1 MSDLSVQA
9 IKTLN
14 KNELK
19 LELKNRGLDGQGK
32 KEDLVNRLT
41 KAIIE
46 IPSNPDKHECTTES
60 VNISVELVKEI
71 FTDMFLKQEQKILD
85 IVQRGAADTNSR
97 IDRLTQEIKDNNTRL
112 DVLRKETDELKLSVE
127 ASQEMMDKKI
137 EKAEGKVN

>member
-60 VNISVELVKEI
+60 ANISVELVKEI

-97 IDRLTQEIKDNNTRL
+97 IDRLTQATKDNSTML
-112 DVLRKETDELKLSVE
+112 GALRKETDELKFSVE
-127 ASQEMMDKKI
+127 ASQEMI
-137 EKAEGKVN
+137 EKNLKKLKAK

>member
-32 KEDLVNRLT
+32 KEDLVNRIT

-46 IPSNPDKHECTTES
+46 IPSNSDRHECTTES
-60 VNISVELVKEI
+60 
-71 FTDMFLKQEQKILD
+71 
-85 IVQRGAADTNSR
+85 DTY
-97 IDRLTQEIKDNNTRL
+97 Q
-112 DVLRKETDELKLSVE
+112 
-127 ASQEMMDKKI
+127 
-137 EKAEGKVN
+137 

>member
-9 IKTLN
+9 IKTN

-19 LELKNRGLDGQGK
+19 LELKNRGFDGQGK

-60 VNISVELVKEI
+60 ANISAELAKEI
-71 FTDMFLKQEQKILD
+71 FMDMK
-85 IVQRGAADTNSR
+85 
-97 IDRLTQEIKDNNTRL
+97 TRA
-112 DVLRKETDELKLSVE
+112 K
-127 ASQEMMDKKI
+127 
-137 EKAEGKVN
+137 NP

>member
-1 MSDLSVQA
+1 MLDLSVQA

-60 VNISVELVKEI
+60 ANISVELVKEI
-71 FTDMFLKQEQKILD
+71 FTDIILKQQKVLD
-85 IVQRGAADTNSR
+85 IVQRGAADTNFR

-112 DVLRKETDELKLSVE
+112 DVLIKETDELKLSAE
-127 ASQEMMDKKI
+127 GSQEMMGKKLKKL
-137 EKAEGKVN
+137 KAK

>member
-14 KNELK
+14 KNELT

-46 IPSNPDKHECTTES
+46 IPSNADKHECTTES
-60 VNISVELVKEI
+60 VNISVEIVKEI
-71 FTDMFLKQEQKILD
+71 FTDTFLKQEQKTLD
-85 IVQRGAADTNSR
+85 IFP
-97 IDRLTQEIKDNNTRL
+97 K
-112 DVLRKETDELKLSVE
+112 
-127 ASQEMMDKKI
+127 
-137 EKAEGKVN
+137 

>member
-60 VNISVELVKEI
+60 ANISVELVKEI

-85 IVQRGAADTNSR
+85 IVQRGAAYTNSPNR
-97 IDRLTQEIKDNNTRL
+97 
-112 DVLRKETDELKLSVE
+112 SVN
-127 ASQEMMDKKI
+127 A
-137 EKAEGKVN
+137 

>member
-32 KEDLVNRLT
+32 KEDLVNRLA

-46 IPSNPDKHECTTES
+46 IPSNPDKQEYLFVLVLVSLTISS
-60 VNISVELVKEI
+60 V
-71 FTDMFLKQEQKILD
+71 
-85 IVQRGAADTNSR
+85 R
-97 IDRLTQEIKDNNTRL
+97 
-112 DVLRKETDELKLSVE
+112 
-127 ASQEMMDKKI
+127 
-137 EKAEGKVN
+137 